1 MELGSG
7 KVAVVTGAGSG
18 IGLALANALAAS
30 GCSVVLADVQDD
42 ALERAADEVG
52 GHGVDTLAVRT
63 DVSDRDEVEALAR
76 ATVDRFGVVHV
87 VCNNA
92 GVSGAGDPWLG
103 PMEGWEWV
111 MGVNFWGV
119 VYGVRAF
126 LPHLVMSGGG
136 HIVNTASMAG
146 LYPGFAAPYDA
157 SKHAVVAITEGLYHS
172 LRDAQMPVG
181 VSCLCPGWVR
191 TGILDADRNW
201 PAEYGAVPE
210 VDAAA
215 EIARNYVRRAIDEGT
230 QPAAIA
236 DHVLDAVREGRYW
249 VLPHPEFVDIA
260 MERFAQIGEGANPER
275 PEHTPGMPP
284 RSQVLA
290 EVMAA
295 MAATEDTPPTV
306 PHDSPPTVPPA

>member
-18 IGLALANALAAS
+18 IGLALANALAVG

-42 ALERAADEVG
+42 ALERAAEQVAR
-52 GHGVDTLAVRT
+52 HGVDTLAVRT

-76 ATVDRFGVVHV
+76 ATIDRFGAVHV

-103 PMEGWEWV
+103 PIEGWEWV

-119 VYGVRAF
+119 VHGVRAF

-215 EIARNYVRRAIDEGT
+215 EIARTYVRRAIDEGT

-236 DHVLDAVREGRYW
+236 DHVLDAVRDGRYW
-249 VLPHPEFVDIA
+249 VLPHPEFVDMA

-295 MAATEDTPPTV
+295 MAASEDTPPTV